1 MRVYV
6 ESTGM
11 GSRVFDLSNDN
22 ECALFNTYCRAAVFN
37 FLTADDEVS
46 ESYISLPQGKELVIT
61 EESSEPEI
69 WLGAAILYMKCKESG
84 DWGDILEIIPIDKD
98 EDED

>member
-11 GSRVFDLSNDN
+11 GSRVFDLSDDD

-37 FLTADDEVS
+37 FITLCG
-46 ESYISLPQGKELVIT
+46 ESHISLPQGKELVIT
-61 EESSEPEI
+61 DESSESEI
-69 WLGAAILYMKCKESG
+69 WLGAAILYMQCKESG
-84 DWGDILEIIPIDKD
+84 DWGDILEIIPIDDKD
-98 EDED
+98 ED

>member
-6 ESTGM
+6 EGICM
-11 GSRVFDLSNDN
+11 EGEVFDLSNDN

-37 FLTADDEVS
+37 FLTAADHS
-46 ESYISLPQGKELVIT
+46 KSYIGLPQGKKLIIT
-61 EESSEPEI
+61 DESSEPEI

-98 EDED
+98 ED

>member
-37 FLTADDEVS
+37 FLTADVDV
-46 ESYISLPQGKELVIT
+46 SYINLPQGKKLVIT
-61 EESSEPEI
+61 DESSEPEI
-69 WLGAAILYMKCKESG
+69 WLGAAILYMQCKESG

-98 EDED
+98 ENED